1 MTITEQM
8 QDDPI
13 GLNLEDDYAQEE
25 RDLEE
30 ERKRE
35 YESNQNG

>member
-13 GLNLEDDYAQEE
+13 GLKLEDNYAQEE
-25 RDLEE
+25 RDLDE
-30 ERKRE
+30 ERQRE
-35 YESNQNG
+35 YERNENG

>member
-30 ERKRE
+30 ERQRE
-35 YESNQNG
+35 YENG